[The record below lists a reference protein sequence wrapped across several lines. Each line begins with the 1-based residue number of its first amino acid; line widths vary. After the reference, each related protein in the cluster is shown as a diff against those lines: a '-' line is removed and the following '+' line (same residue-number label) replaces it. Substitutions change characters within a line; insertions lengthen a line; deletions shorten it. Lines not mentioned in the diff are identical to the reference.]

1 MNRYIVL
8 TRIMVKNFNLLNLRP
23 GKSGKN
29 PIKGILISLLIFA
42 AFLPMMLSIGSIV
55 LAGYAALLEIRQEG
69 LILVTGFSISSLT
82 IFFFGIFYVMS
93 VFYFSKDIES
103 LLPLPIK
110 PSEILAAKFTVAML
124 YEYLT
129 EAVFLAPVLIGYGIA
144 SKAGLLYY
152 LYGILLFLA
161 LPVLPL
167 IYASAISML
176 VMGFTN
182 LAKNKD
188 RFRIVGGITAMFLAV
203 GINAFITKLTGSS
216 ISAMELQKLMEQGNN
231 SYAEIM
237 SGIFFSNRFAVLAL
251 LNSEALKG
259 FVNLALFVL
268 ICILFI
274 MLFLSFGEG
283 IYYKGVVGISEASAK
298 RRRFS
303 ETELERSGRQKPVLR
318 AYIIKELKLLFRTPV
333 YFMNCVLMNFI
344 FPLFIILPL
353 LVQPDEMKELQVLG
367 TYIRDGNGSA
377 IVLAAAFGIS
387 AFVTS
392 TNGIAASAISREG
405 TNIFVC
411 KYLPVSYKTQITAKA
426 LSGMSMGVVG
436 TLSMLLAA
444 AVFMP
449 IPAYLMLLITAVSI
463 FGIAFSSFSGI
474 LIDLNFPKLIWDNEQ
489 KAVKQNFNVVLNML
503 VSAVVAGIP
512 VFTIVALHFTL
523 WMTLLTLVLVFG
535 ILDLLLYNILST
547 TGVKLFERIEV

>member
-8 TRIMVKNFNLLNLRP
+8 TGVMLKNFNLLNLRP

-42 AFLPMMLSIGSIV
+42 AFLPMMLGIGSIV
-55 LAGYAALLEIRQEG
+55 LVGYDVLLEIRQEG

-103 LLPLPIK
+103 LLPLPLK

-124 YEYLT
+124 YEYMT
-129 EAVFLAPVLIGYGIA
+129 EAIFLGPILIGYGIA

-152 LYGILLFLA
+152 LYGTFLFLA

-167 IYASAISML
+167 VYASAISML

-188 RFRIVGGITAMFLAV
+188 RFRIAGGITAMFLAV
-203 GINAFITKLTGSS
+203 GINAFITRLTSS
-216 ISAMELQKLMEQGNN
+216 SMSALEFQKLLEQGNN
-231 SYAEIM
+231 SYVEIM

-259 FVNLALFVL
+259 FVNLALFML
-268 ICILFI
+268 ICMLFVI
-274 MLFLSFGEG
+274 LFLSFGEG
-283 IYYKGVVGISEASAK
+283 VYYKGVVGISEASVK
-298 RRRFS
+298 RRKFS

-318 AYIIKELKLLFRTPV
+318 AYTIKELNLLFRTPV
-333 YFMNCVLMNFI
+333 YFMNCVLTSFI
-344 FPLFIILPL
+344 FPLFIILPFI
-353 LVQPDEMKELQVLG
+353 VQPDEMKELQGLSI
-367 TYIRDGNGSA
+367 YIKSESGSA
-377 IVLAAAFGIS
+377 IALAVAFGIS
-387 AFVTS
+387 VFVTS

-405 TNIFVC
+405 TNIYVC
-411 KYLPVSYKTQITAKA
+411 KYLPVSYKTQIMAKV
-426 LSGMSMGVVG
+426 LSGMSIGVIG
-436 TLSMLLAA
+436 TLSMLLTA

-449 IPAYLMLLITAVSI
+449 VPAYLMLLIAVVSI
-463 FGIAFSSFSGI
+463 FGIVFSSFAGI

-503 VSAVVAGIP
+503 VSVVVVGIP
-512 VFTIVALHFTL
+512 IFTIIALHFTL
-523 WMTLLTLVLVFG
+523 WMTLLALVLVFG
-535 ILDLLLYNILST
+535 ILDLLLYNIIST
-547 TGVKLFERIEV
+547 TGVRLFERIEV

>member
-1 MNRYIVL
+1 
-8 TRIMVKNFNLLNLRP
+8 
-23 GKSGKN
+23 
-29 PIKGILISLLIFA
+29 
-42 AFLPMMLSIGSIV
+42 
-55 LAGYAALLEIRQEG
+55 
-69 LILVTGFSISSLT
+69 
-82 IFFFGIFYVMS
+82 
-93 VFYFSKDIES
+93 
-103 LLPLPIK
+103 
-110 PSEILAAKFTVAML
+110 
-124 YEYLT
+124 
-129 EAVFLAPVLIGYGIA
+129 
-144 SKAGLLYY
+144 
-152 LYGILLFLA
+152 
-161 LPVLPL
+161 
-167 IYASAISML
+167 
-176 VMGFTN
+176 
-182 LAKNKD
+182 
-188 RFRIVGGITAMFLAV
+188 
-203 GINAFITKLTGSS
+203 
-216 ISAMELQKLMEQGNN
+216 
-231 SYAEIM
+231 
-237 SGIFFSNRFAVLAL
+237 
-251 LNSEALKG
+251 
-259 FVNLALFVL
+259 
-268 ICILFI
+268 

>member
-1 MNRYIVL
+1 MNRYTVL
-8 TRIMVKNFNLLNLRP
+8 TGVMLKNFNLLNLRP
-23 GKSGKN
+23 GKSGKI
-29 PIKGILISLLIFA
+29 PIKGVLLSLLIFA

-55 LAGYAALLEIRQEG
+55 LAGYAVLSEIRQEG
-69 LILVTGFSISSLT
+69 MILGIGFSLSSLT

-103 LLPLPIK
+103 LLPLPLK

-129 EAVFLAPVLIGYGIA
+129 EAIFLAPVLIGYGIA

-152 LYGILLFLA
+152 LYGTLLFLA

-167 IYASAISML
+167 VYASAISML

>member
-1 MNRYIVL
+1 MNRYTVL
-8 TRIMVKNFNLLNLRP
+8 TGVMLKNFNLLNLRP
-23 GKSGKN
+23 GKSGKI
-29 PIKGILISLLIFA
+29 PIKGVLLSLLIFA

-55 LAGYAALLEIRQEG
+55 LAGYAVLSEIRQEG
-69 LILVTGFSISSLT
+69 MILGIGFSLSSLT

-103 LLPLPIK
+103 LLPLPLK

-129 EAVFLAPVLIGYGIA
+129 EAIFLAPVLIGYGIA

-259 FVNLALFVL
+259 FVNLA
-268 ICILFI
+268 
-274 MLFLSFGEG
+274 
-283 IYYKGVVGISEASAK
+283 
-298 RRRFS
+298 
-303 ETELERSGRQKPVLR
+303 
-318 AYIIKELKLLFRTPV
+318 
-333 YFMNCVLMNFI
+333 
-344 FPLFIILPL
+344 
-353 LVQPDEMKELQVLG
+353 
-367 TYIRDGNGSA
+367 
-377 IVLAAAFGIS
+377 
-387 AFVTS
+387 
-392 TNGIAASAISREG
+392 
-405 TNIFVC
+405 
-411 KYLPVSYKTQITAKA
+411 
-426 LSGMSMGVVG
+426 
-436 TLSMLLAA
+436 
-444 AVFMP
+444 
-449 IPAYLMLLITAVSI
+449 
-463 FGIAFSSFSGI
+463 
-474 LIDLNFPKLIWDNEQ
+474 
-489 KAVKQNFNVVLNML
+489 
-503 VSAVVAGIP
+503 
-512 VFTIVALHFTL
+512 
-523 WMTLLTLVLVFG
+523 
-535 ILDLLLYNILST
+535 
-547 TGVKLFERIEV
+547 